1 MGARESKSAHNGAG
15 DEDKPVDY
23 YQLLEVE
30 ETATQ
35 DEIKAGS
42 FWFPLPYVLEV

>member
-1 MGARESKSAHNGAG
+1 MGARESKSTHNVAG

-35 DEIKAGS
+35 DEIRAS
-42 FWFPLPYVLEV
+42 SL